1 MSPAQQDNS
10 NGGGPTAL
18 RIQLGGELRR
28 LRKRRGLTRESA
40 GWEIRA
46 SESKI
51 SRMELGRV
59 PFKER
64 DLADLLTLYN
74 VDDQDRLRLLDLA
87 RRANAPGWWQRFGDV
102 VPPWFLA
109 YLGLEEAASLI
120 RTYEVHFVPG
130 LLQTPDYARAV
141 IRLGHAHA
149 SEAEIDRRTE
159 LRRLRQEVL
168 RRPSPPHLWAVID
181 EAVLRRPVGDE
192 EVMRGQ
198 LEALVEASVQPHV
211 RLQIV
216 PFRAGGLAP
225 DGCPFAILRFSEAA
239 LPDVV
244 YVEQLTSAMYLDKQT
259 DVDSYALAMDQACL
273 KAEPPDRTAD
283 ILAEMLSEMA
293 APII

>member
-1 MSPAQQDNS
+1 VSPAQQDNS
-10 NGGGPTAL
+10 AGGGPTAL
-18 RIQLGGELRR
+18 RIQLGSELRR

-40 GWEIRA
+40 GWEIRS

-64 DLADLLTLYN
+64 DVADLLVLYR

-102 VPPWFLA
+102 VPSWFLS

-130 LLQTPDYARAV
+130 LLQTPDYTRAV

-149 SEAEIDRRTE
+149 PTAEIDRRTE
-159 LRRLRQEVL
+159 LRQLRQEVL

-192 EVMRGQ
+192 EIMRAQ
-198 LEALVEASVQPHV
+198 IEALIEASQLPHI
-211 RLQIV
+211 RLQII
-216 PFRAGGLAP
+216 PFRAGGVAP
-225 DGCPFAILRFSEAA
+225 DGCPFAILRFAEAA
-239 LPDVV
+239 LSDVV
-244 YVEQLTSAMYLDKQT
+244 YVEQLTSAMYLDKPT
-259 DVDSYALAMDQACL
+259 DVDHYAFAMEQACL

-283 ILAEMLSEMA
+283 VLAGMLPEVA

>member
-1 MSPAQQDNS
+1 MSPAQQGNS
-10 NGGGPTAL
+10 TGGGPTAL
-18 RIQLGGELRR
+18 RIQLGSELRR
-28 LRKRRGLTRESA
+28 LRKARGLTRDSA

-64 DLADLLTLYN
+64 DVGDLLTLYR
-74 VDDQDRLRLLDLA
+74 VDDGDRLRLLDLA
-87 RRANAPGWWQRFGDV
+87 RRANAPAWWHRFGDLI
-102 VPPWFLA
+102 PPWFLS

-130 LLQTPDYARAV
+130 LLQTPDYTRAV
-141 IRLGHAHA
+141 IRLGHAHVP
-149 SEAEIDRRTE
+149 EAEIDRRIE
-159 LRRLRQEVL
+159 LRGLRQEVL

-192 EVMRGQ
+192 DVMRGQ
-198 LEALVEASVQPHV
+198 VEALIEASRSPHI
-211 RLQIV
+211 RLQII
-216 PFRAGGLAP
+216 PFRAGGVAP
-225 DGCPFAILRFSEAA
+225 DGCPFAILRFAEEA
-239 LPDVV
+239 LSDVV
-244 YVEQLTSAMYLDKQT
+244 YVEQLTSAMYLDKPS
-259 DVDSYALAMDQACL
+259 DVDFYALAMDQACL

-283 ILAEMLSEMA
+283 VLAEMLPEVA